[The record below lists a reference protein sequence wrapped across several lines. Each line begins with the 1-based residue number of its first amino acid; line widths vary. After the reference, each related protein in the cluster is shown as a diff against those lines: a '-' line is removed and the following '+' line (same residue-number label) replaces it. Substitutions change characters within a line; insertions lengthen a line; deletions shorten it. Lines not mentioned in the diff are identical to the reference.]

1 MKFPTI
7 FTAQQIRILTELE
20 ERDRQE
26 RQARCTAPMRVRT
39 VSRTVAQFLLTKILS
54 TQSRTIVE
62 FGTSAGYSTMHL
74 ATAARRTGGRV
85 FSVDNVPEKTAW
97 ARQNL
102 HATGLDDIVELST
115 ADGVPCRARTSAH
128 RLRPG
133 RLRPSRLFSCPQY
146 RKRKDGTRR
155 PALRRRL
162 GKPRTVGDRAGL
174 AGF

>member
-26 RQARCTAPMRVRT
+26 RQARSTAPMRVQA
-39 VSRTVAQFLLTKILS
+39 VSRTVAQFLHTTILS

-85 FSVDNVPEKTAW
+85 FSVDNVPGKTAW

-102 HATGLDDIVELST
+102 HAAGLDDIVELST
-115 ADGVPCRARTSAH
+115 ADGVPFAERTPAPIDFVLVDYGLPAFS
-128 RLRPG
+128 L
-133 RLRPSRLFSCPQY
+133 PSIP
-146 RKRKDGTRR
+146 
-155 PALRRRL
+155 
-162 GKPRTVGDRAGL
+162 
-174 AGF
+174 